1 MSPLAQMQVA
11 KRQLSSREL
20 RTSCFDYPLAFLPA
34 RRFSEETKLPEMPPR
49 HFQPPPPFNLEKFQ
63 RVQISGSRAAGR
75 IISCPCRSLCRGV
88 ALPDATLKSN
98 KARVCSRFVKRK
110 KREVRRG
117 GARRAG
123 STSKFFRE
131 ARGQR
136 RRKKRRGKRGKD
148 EKRTRTKKKKKN
160 VRREREGGRKEER
173 RREAK
178 EDSSGTGD
186 DGGQKTSKK
195 AREPDSSS
203 AFALPCPTRLALY
216 SPRPCLCFASPR
228 LVLPRLACACQLAT
242 RRQTR
247 PSLSFVLM
255 PTRLHASVFLVVVF
269 LFTLANLNP
278 GPSRRAAASSLAT
291 LRSRLS
297 LPRSR
302 KREPFRSPVALL
314 ALSERACK
322 RNGKAI

>member
-1 MSPLAQMQVA
+1 MRRKA
-11 KRQLSSREL
+11 
-20 RTSCFDYPLAFLPA
+20 A
-34 RRFSEETKLPEMPPR
+34 RR
-49 HFQPPPPFNLEKFQ
+49 
-63 RVQISGSRAAGR
+63 
-75 IISCPCRSLCRGV
+75 RGDDE
-88 ALPDATLKSN
+88 AEAPD
-98 KARVCSRFVKRK
+98 
-110 KREVRRG
+110 KREVMR
-117 GARRAG
+117 
-123 STSKFFRE
+123 SM
-131 ARGQR
+131 
-136 RRKKRRGKRGKD
+136 RRKR
-148 EKRTRTKKKKKN
+148 KRTSGM
-160 VRREREGGRKEER
+160 RERERGGGERKEER

-186 DGGQKTSKK
+186 DGGQKTSKTE

>member
-1 MSPLAQMQVA
+1 MSPLARMQAA

-34 RRFSEETKLPEMPPR
+34 HTSHPARRFSEEEG
-49 HFQPPPPFNLEKFQ
+49 
-63 RVQISGSRAAGR
+63 IGR
-75 IISCPCRSLCRGV
+75 DVRR
-88 ALPDATLKSN
+88 
-98 KARVCSRFVKRK
+98 KARRRGDDEAEAPD
-110 KREVRRG
+110 KREVMR
-117 GARRAG
+117 
-123 STSKFFRE
+123 SM
-131 ARGQR
+131 
-136 RRKKRRGKRGKD
+136 RRK
-148 EKRTRTKKKKKN
+148 
-160 VRREREGGRKEER
+160 RKMTPGMRKER

-186 DGGQKTSKK
+186 DGGQKTSKTE

-216 SPRPCLCFASPR
+216 SPRPCLCLAS
-228 LVLPRLACACQLAT
+228 PRLACACQLAT

-278 GPSRRAAASSLAT
+278 GPSRHAAASSLAA

-302 KREPFRSPVALL
+302 KREPFRSPAALL
-314 ALSERACK
+314 SSPRHASSERACK